1 MLGFSLVRRQANSF
15 VALPLLTAALGCSA
29 LWALTDALVLLIG
42 AIAAGI
48 GTVIVALLPED

>member
-1 MLGFSLVRRQANSF
+1 MLGFSLVRRQPNSF

-48 GTVIVALLPED
+48 GTVVAALLPED

>member
-1 MLGFSLVRRQANSF
+1 MLGFSLMRRAPTSS

-29 LWALTDALVLLIG
+29 LWALTDALVLLVG

-48 GTVIVALLPED
+48 GTVVAALLSDD

>member
-1 MLGFSLVRRQANSF
+1 MRRPPTSS

-29 LWALTDALVLLIG
+29 LWALTDALVLLVG

-48 GTVIVALLPED
+48 GTVVAALFPDD

>member
-48 GTVIVALLPED
+48 GTVIAALLPED

>member
-1 MLGFSLVRRQANSF
+1 MRRPPTSS

-29 LWALTDALVLLIG
+29 LWALTDALVLLVG

-48 GTVIVALLPED
+48 GTLAAALLSDD

>member
-48 GTVIVALLPED
+48 GTVIAALLSDD